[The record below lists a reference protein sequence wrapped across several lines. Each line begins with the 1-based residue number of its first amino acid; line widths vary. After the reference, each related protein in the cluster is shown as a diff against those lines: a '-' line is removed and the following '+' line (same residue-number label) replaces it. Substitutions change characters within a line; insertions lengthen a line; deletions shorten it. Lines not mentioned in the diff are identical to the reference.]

1 MFRKLGSITV
11 GLVIILASSFQPAN
25 ASSSIS
31 VSSKAPT
38 GGALGLSLV
47 PVSTTYSLAVWA
59 EAKSPSSYKLMAAK
73 VSAAGKF
80 SPATKVADI
89 TSAFQTLPHFEIAV
103 NPKKSTQI
111 AWVNSSK
118 TVEYGTTYYHSDLMF
133 TSSADGA
140 KWSKPAK
147 AATSGKTSKDFCSQA
162 VCGYVVTALSYD
174 KSNRLNLIYA
184 MSASMTKI
192 SIIATSTLDLKTWT
206 KPTLVI
212 GSRLSWLAP
221 TTRIAPTATGL
232 IAAGLDIS
240 SQRDGIWASVK
251 AKSSATTWST
261 ATLIA
266 SACAVT
272 CHMSLIH
279 LIPSSNGD
287 VTVAWLETTAARS
300 TLQLNSVAWS
310 HVTKTWGAKTTLYT
324 GQSIVSYP
332 YDQYANHAQNGNR
345 YVFTWAEN
353 QLDTNAANFNAL
365 DYKAA
370 VFTNGVFSN
379 ILDVHHQDAQG
390 TPGSYWRSGLA
401 ISSTGVVDEILADL
415 ADSTAFVSEVSA
427 TSPAVE
433 TTLLVDLPTL
443 SGSTLAYNANGKLLV
458 MQISGNQITTA
469 MSRMISILNR

>member
-1 MFRKLGSITV
+1 M
-11 GLVIILASSFQPAN
+11 
-25 ASSSIS
+25 
-31 VSSKAPT
+31 
-38 GGALGLSLV
+38 SLF
-47 PVSTTYSLAVWA
+47 PVSNAYSLAVWA
-59 EAKSPSSYKLMAAK
+59 EAKTPSSYKLMAAK

-103 NPKKSTQI
+103 SPKKSTQI

-147 AATSGKTSKDFCSQA
+147 AATSGKTSMDFCSQA

-212 GSRLSWLAP
+212 GSRVSWLAP

-240 SQRDGIWASVK
+240 SQRDRIWASVK
-251 AKSSATTWST
+251 AKSSATTWSA
-261 ATLIA
+261 ATQIA

-310 HVTKTWGAKTTLYT
+310 HVTKTWGAETTLYT
-324 GQSIVSYP
+324 GQSMVNYP
-332 YDQYANHAQNGNR
+332 YEESSDVNQNANHAQNGNR

-370 VFTNGVFSN
+370 VFTNGAFSN

-443 SGSTLAYNANGKLLV
+443 SGSTLAYNANGKLLI
-458 MQISGNQITTA
+458 MQTSSNQNAATA
-469 MSRMISILNR
+469 SRMISILNH